1 MKLILVT
8 TNKLLEKVTDRRPI
22 ADIDVEVIRALSLAE
37 ALSKILPEPPLVV
50 VDLDSVSLTPDD
62 YSAVSPERLIT
73 LGQQADSRLAGV
85 QHFQVDEA
93 GNFWAALLLLSA
105 RVAKPVNGYADTR
118 TAKSV
123 AGEGV
128 GHRGRILTPQTAYA
142 ITNSASA
149 GLVAIDGNGRISD
162 ASDQLVITFQDHAK
176 PLLGASIYQVMGDCQ
191 DGDLESVIRDS
202 AAGTVVQFEFVD
214 PRPPTPVTWLLLGH
228 LITADGDRHLVA
240 IVRNIT
246 PRRKAE
252 AAITLAAEKSQA
264 ILEALPD
271 GICVL
276 DHEQIITAC
285 NAALARLHG
294 YLPEELIGQH
304 VDILAD
310 PLEPASRRQSLTSTT
325 GYKAVLGVRRT
336 LHRDGHLLEMEI
348 HRIAIGVGPKR
359 QYIAALRDLSE
370 RHAAQRQLQT
380 SESRYET
387 IFGAIPDGIAITTQ
401 DGLLLEVNQAYCDL
415 VGHSREELLGLNIAT
430 LVATDLEELKHFY
443 QSILKDHRASAHPQT
458 TLRDGRTIIV
468 DVFGALIP
476 ASQPNAPPQVVIAH
490 RDLTAQT
497 DAEQSSRQLSGKLD
511 RLVATTPLAVFEMDL
526 ETNISSWNPAAEKL
540 FGYSAEQ
547 ALRLRLKD
555 VTPPDR
561 HYLVDRIL
569 ASLMANPEPIFH
581 LGQGRNRAQEVLELE
596 WYITPINDE
605 QGRITS
611 IITMANNITE
621 RSQLEFQLR
630 QSQKM
635 EALGQLAGGI
645 AHDFNNILTGI
656 LGYSEL
662 AADQPAIKADSK
674 LANYVAAIHQAGSRG
689 RDLIWQ
695 MLNYSRTQPLNLQI
709 IDPEPVITEVLEL
722 LSATLP
728 STIIMER
735 LFEPGLPRIK
745 ADPTQLHQVMMN
757 ICINARDAMP
767 GEHGKLRVEVAR
779 CDVPRSSCHSCRLL
793 FAGEFLRISIEDN
806 GAGMSDEISAEIFN
820 PFFTTKEIGKGT
832 GMGLASADGI
842 IHGIGGHLRVHSS
855 PSTGTRFDIY
865 LPLASDEPITDAAPP
880 VGQSVASSGGGQ
892 LLLVVDDEPSVLELL
907 VELFSSQGYRVT
919 GCASGVE
926 ALQRVTADSDTYDL
940 IITDHTMPGMTGVEL
955 AAELHQIVGHI
966 PVVLCTGYMLD
977 IDQNQPLPPNI
988 REQLHKPVRNE
999 ELLKRVHRLLNLPT
1013 APATRTP
1020 PTASPAG

>member
-8 TNKLLEKVTDRRPI
+8 TNKLLKKVTDRRPI
-22 ADIDVEVIRALSLAE
+22 ADITVEVIQALSLAE
-37 ALSKILPEPPLVV
+37 ALSKTLPESPIVV
-50 VDLDSVSLTPDD
+50 VDLDSVSLAPDAC
-62 YSAVSPERLIT
+62 SAVHPERLIT
-73 LGQQADSRLAGV
+73 IGQQADSRLAGV

-105 RVAKPVNGYADTR
+105 RIAEPVNDYSGTR
-118 TAKSV
+118 TDKRV
-123 AGEGV
+123 AGEDV
-128 GHRGRILTPQTAYA
+128 GHRGRILTAQTAYA
-142 ITNSASA
+142 ITGSASS

-162 ASDQLVITFQDHAK
+162 ASDQLVITFQDHAN
-176 PLLGASIYQVMGDCQ
+176 PLLGASIYQVMGDCR

-202 AAGTVVQFEFVD
+202 AEGTVVQFEFVD

-228 LITADGDRHLVA
+228 LIIVDGDRHLVA

-252 AAITLAAEKSQA
+252 AAITLATEKSQA

-336 LHRDGHLLEMEI
+336 LHRDGHLMEIEI

-380 SESRYET
+380 SESRYQT

-401 DGLLLEVNQAYCDL
+401 DGVFVEVNQAYCDL
-415 VGHSREELLGLNIAT
+415 TGSSHEELLGDNIT
-430 LVATDLEELKHFY
+430 MLVDDQEKLKDFY
-443 QSILKDHRASAHPQT
+443 RSILKDHRAFTRPQVK
-458 TLRDGRTIIV
+458 LPDGRTITM

-476 ASQPNAPPQVVIAH
+476 ASQPDAPPQVVIAH
-490 RDLTAQT
+490 RDMTAQT

-526 ETNISSWNPAAEKL
+526 ETNIRSWNPAAEKL

-662 AADQPAIKADSK
+662 AADQPTIKADSK

-689 RDLIWQ
+689 RNLIWQ

-709 IDPEPVITEVLEL
+709 IDPEPVIIEVLEL

-728 STIIMER
+728 STIIIER

-767 GEHGKLRVEVAR
+767 REHGKLRVEVTR

-806 GAGMSDEISAEIFN
+806 GTGMSDEISAKIFN

-832 GMGLASADGI
+832 GLG
-842 IHGIGGHLRVHSS
+842 R
-855 PSTGTRFDIY
+855 
-865 LPLASDEPITDAAPP
+865 
-880 VGQSVASSGGGQ
+880 
-892 LLLVVDDEPSVLELL
+892 
-907 VELFSSQGYRVT
+907 
-919 GCASGVE
+919 
-926 ALQRVTADSDTYDL
+926 
-940 IITDHTMPGMTGVEL
+940 
-955 AAELHQIVGHI
+955 
-966 PVVLCTGYMLD
+966 
-977 IDQNQPLPPNI
+977 
-988 REQLHKPVRNE
+988 RNYP
-999 ELLKRVHRLLNLPT
+999 RY
-1013 APATRTP
+1013 
-1020 PTASPAG
+1020 